1 VVGIRARWAAF
12 ITEAGASAGH
22 RQGVAPV
29 SPPRTSRRPVLLAAA
44 SLAALP
50 AMRRAQ
56 AVDPASAPRR
66 VERWQ
71 DLQAALFDGRVTE
84 RAVAGALELAAPRR
98 AVDAAAVPVSVALSP
113 DLASGLR
120 ALWLVVDENPA
131 PLAVHAEPGPAGGLR
146 SFSTVLRVDAHT
158 LVHAVAETT
167 DGRLLET
174 SSFVEASRGF
184 SAPLNVD
191 FYEARPGMG
200 RMRLGMPE
208 GPPTPGRAV
217 PVHLSV
223 SHPNTTG
230 MQIDGRSRAPLP
242 VSFLH
247 RVEIRYRGA
256 EVLRIEAET
265 SVAEDPAFAFTLS
278 GEPGG
283 ELRVEAEDSDG
294 RRFRSAWTLGVTG

>member
-1 VVGIRARWAAF
+1 MSLFR
-12 ITEAGASAGH
+12 S
-22 RQGVAPV
+22 
-29 SPPRTSRRPVLLAAA
+29 SRRPLLLGAA

-66 VERWQ
+66 LERWE

-84 RAVAGALELAAPRR
+84 RADGDALELAAPRR
-98 AVDAAAVPVSVALSP
+98 AAHAAAVPVSVAVVP
-113 DLASGLR
+113 DLASRLQ
-120 ALWLVVDENPA
+120 ALWLVVDDNPA

-158 LVHAVAETT
+158 LVHAVAETR
-167 DGRLLET
+167 DGRLLEAAC
-174 SSFVEASRGF
+174 FVEASRGF

-191 FYEARPGMG
+191 FYAARDAMG
-200 RMRLGMPE
+200 RMRLAMPE
-208 GPPTPGRAV
+208 GPPAPGRAV
-217 PVHLSV
+217 PVQLSV

-230 MQIDGRSRAPLP
+230 MQIDPRARTALP
-242 VSFLH
+242 VSFLN
-247 RVEIRYRGA
+247 RVEVRYRGA
-256 EVLRIEAET
+256 GVLRIEAET
-265 SVAEDPAFAFTLS
+265 AVAEDPTFAFTLS

-294 RRFRSAWTLGVTG
+294 RRFRNAWTLGATG